1 MSSTVYCDVV
11 AGIPLSGGKKRWMKV
26 GVILKFEKNDDAR
39 GPGFA
44 VMIDKTLNP
53 AGVPAMNNEASVMLS
68 TFWPKEPEARPP
80 TGERLARG
88 AGDLDDDIP
97 F

>member
-1 MSSTVYCDVV
+1 MSSTVFADVV

-26 GVILKFEKNDDAR
+26 GVILKFENSDQSR
-39 GPGFA
+39 GPGFV
-44 VMIDKTLNP
+44 VMLDKTFNP

-68 TFWPKEPEARPP
+68 TFWPKEQEAKPP
-80 TGERLARG
+80 TGTRLARG
-88 AGDLDDDIP
+88 FDDLEDDIP